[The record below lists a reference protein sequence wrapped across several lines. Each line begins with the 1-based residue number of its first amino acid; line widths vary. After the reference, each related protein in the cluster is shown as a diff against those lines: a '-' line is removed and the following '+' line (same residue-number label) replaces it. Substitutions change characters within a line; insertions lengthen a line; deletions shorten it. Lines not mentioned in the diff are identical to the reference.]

1 MMLGRVAYIISV
13 VNSMVLLYL
22 LTHHAINL
30 RQPSVP
36 QPQELVIELQN
47 NEEHDE
53 IPFDRCDL
61 CILAYSW
68 KSFVCLPQYE
78 VNNFLII

>member
-30 RQPSVP
+30 GQPSVP

-61 CILAYSW
+61 YILAYSW
-68 KSFVCLPQYE
+68 NVFCMPTS
-78 VNNFLII
+78 I